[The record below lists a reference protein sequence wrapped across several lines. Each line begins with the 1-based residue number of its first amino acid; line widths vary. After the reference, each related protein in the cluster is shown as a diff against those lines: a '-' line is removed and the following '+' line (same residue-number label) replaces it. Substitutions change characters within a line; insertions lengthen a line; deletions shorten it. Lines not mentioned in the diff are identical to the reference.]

1 MQSLFP
7 LLVTRQSRLNPEAQV
22 NHGDFMSVF
31 RTLLTGLF
39 LFASPFV
46 IADSTPYRVNPG
58 DVLVVYVWNEKD
70 LTQEVLVRPDGTV
83 SIPLAGQ
90 VQAGGFTVP
99 EVEKNL
105 TTALTKF
112 MKDQPTVNIMIKQ
125 TAGNIIYV
133 LGKVNRPG
141 QFPVNQPT
149 DVMQALAM
157 AGGLN
162 TFAAESS
169 INVLRR
175 EKDGTQKAI
184 RFRYSD
190 VKSGEELQTNI
201 VLQSGDVVVVP

>member
-1 MQSLFP
+1 MQSFISIVKKSFLH
-7 LLVTRQSRLNPEAQV
+7 SAACIG
-22 NHGDFMSVF
+22 HGDFMSLI
-31 RTLLTGLF
+31 RSLLTGF
-39 LFASPFV
+39 LLLTSTLS
-46 IADSTPYRVNPG
+46 IADTASYRINPG
-58 DVLVVYVWNEKD
+58 DILIVYVWNEKD
-70 LTQEVLVRPDGTV
+70 ISQEVLVRPDGTI

-90 VQAGGFTVP
+90 VQAGGLSVP

-112 MKDQPTVNIMIKQ
+112 MKDQPTVTIMIKQ

-141 QFPVNQPT
+141 QFPINQPT

-162 TFAAESS
+162 AFAAESS

-175 EKDGTQKAI
+175 DKDGNQKAI

-190 VKSGEELQTNI
+190 VKSGDELQTNI

>member
-1 MQSLFP
+1 MLRF
-7 LLVTRQSRLNPEAQV
+7 LVI
-22 NHGDFMSVF
+22 G
-31 RTLLTGLF
+31 F
-39 LFASPFV
+39 LFSISMLSRAEASP
-46 IADSTPYRVNPG
+46 YRINAG
-58 DVLVVYVWNEKD
+58 DILIVYVWNEKD
-70 LTQEVLVRPDGTV
+70 LTQEVLVRPDGAV

-90 VQAGGFTVP
+90 VQAGGLTVN

-105 TTALTKF
+105 TAALAKF
-112 MKDQPTVNIMIKQ
+112 MKDQPTVTVMIKQ

-141 QFPVNQPT
+141 QFPINQPT

-175 EKDGTQKAI
+175 DKDGTQKAI

-190 VKSGEELQTNI
+190 VKSGEQLQTNV